1 MKGKGR
7 KRRQRFAH
15 WASSDLRKPS
25 GRNDVFF
32 FFPSPS
38 PSISFYHY
46 LGVRFPSFLSYYV
59 QVTGTCHLETS
70 VEHNSNS
77 DLLKCAENLLTE
89 QCMLRKTSAFVLVRF
104 SSFLSCH
111 VQAESSC
118 APKTSVEYNSKYDL
132 LESSENLL
140 TTGCKMKRNAS
151 YESVV
156 SGNAV
161 WAEGMCCLVQVTIH
175 KVHSPS
181 FQTFIRRDGGRFREW
196 VCVCERDRGSGG
208 GGGGGGWE
216 GVQYL
221 LLVKLKS
228 EETAV
233 EWTLENFLHLRAGP
247 GDH

>member
-1 MKGKGR
+1 MC
-7 KRRQRFAH
+7 
-15 WASSDLRKPS
+15 RKPTHQTVHVTQTS
-25 GRNDVFF
+25 G
-32 FFPSPS
+32 
-38 PSISFYHY
+38 
-46 LGVRFPSFLSYYV
+46 
-59 QVTGTCHLETS
+59 
-70 VEHNSNS
+70 
-77 DLLKCAENLLTE
+77 
-89 QCMLRKTSAFVLVRF
+89 FVLLGVRF

-111 VQAESSC
+111 VQAEFESSC

-161 WAEGMCCLVQVTIH
+161 CAESMCCLVQVTIH

-196 VCVCERDRGSGG
+196 VCERERGR
-208 GGGGGGWE
+208 

-247 GDH
+247 GHH